1 MTVAFHELAM
11 VWLPAKPK
19 FTVQFEIALVPE
31 SLTVNATWYP
41 VPQEPVTDEV
51 TPHLAPPE
59 PELCDGEALGE
70 DEGEELGD
78 EDGDALGLELALVL
92 GDALGPV
99 PLEVVYVTCVYGA
112 LHCEPQEDGSAK
124 L

>member
-1 MTVAFHELAM
+1 MFHELAI
-11 VWLPAKPK
+11 VSPAGSENE
-19 FTVQFEIALVPE
+19 TDQFDVPLVPV
-31 SLTVNATWYP
+31 LVTVTDTWKP
-41 VPQEPVTDEV
+41 EPQEPVTAEV
-51 TPHLAPPE
+51 TLHLAPE
-59 PELCDGEALGE
+59 PELCDGDALGE

-78 EDGDALGLELALVL
+78 EDGDALGLELAPVL

-112 LHCEPQEDGSAK
+112 LHCPPQEDGSEK